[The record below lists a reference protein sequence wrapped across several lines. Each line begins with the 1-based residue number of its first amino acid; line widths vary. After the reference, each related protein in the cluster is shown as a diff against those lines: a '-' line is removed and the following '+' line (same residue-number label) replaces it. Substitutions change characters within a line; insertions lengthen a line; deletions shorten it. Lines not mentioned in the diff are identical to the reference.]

1 MKFLLLLPVLVYA
14 ILLVFNIDLLTNT
27 INVNFYNLLTF
38 SVPYLLYTSL
48 FFGAYFLF
56 MMIIFDFIDFFYK
69 RKIDK
74 QEEDI
79 IVLKS
84 MLYDEREDILKK
96 FIKEY
101 DVKLDNF
108 AKEQKE
114 MFEKFKVENEME
126 LIKQK
131 WETNRILDKLN
142 LVDKWVLDKLKD
154 SFKG

>member
-1 MKFLLLLPVLVYA
+1 MKFLLLLPVLAYA

-27 INVNFYNLLTF
+27 INVNFYNLWTF

-48 FFGAYFLF
+48 FFGAFFLF
-56 MMIIFDFIDFFYK
+56 MIMIFDFIDFFYK

-101 DVKLDNF
+101 DIKLDNF

-114 MFEKFKVENEME
+114 MFEKFKLENEME
-126 LIKQK
+126 LLKQK

-142 LVDKWVLDKLKD
+142 LVDKWVLDKLRD

>member
-126 LIKQK
+126 LLKQK

>member
-1 MKFLLLLPVLVYA
+1 MKFLLLLPVLAYA

-27 INVNFYNLLTF
+27 INVNFYNLWTF

-48 FFGAYFLF
+48 FFWAYFLF
-56 MMIIFDFIDFFYK
+56 MMMVFDFIDFFYK

-126 LIKQK
+126 LLKQK

>member
-1 MKFLLLLPVLVYA
+1 MKFLLLLPVLAYA

-48 FFGAYFLF
+48 FFGVYFLF

-126 LIKQK
+126 LLKQK
-131 WETNRILDKLN
+131 
-142 LVDKWVLDKLKD
+142 
-154 SFKG
+154 

>member
-1 MKFLLLLPVLVYA
+1 MKFLLLLPVLAYA

-56 MMIIFDFIDFFYK
+56 IMIIFDFIDFFYK

-126 LIKQK
+126 LLKQK

>member
-1 MKFLLLLPVLVYA
+1 MKFLLLLPVLAYA

-27 INVNFYNLLTF
+27 INVNFYNLWTF

-48 FFGAYFLF
+48 FFGAFFLF
-56 MMIIFDFIDFFYK
+56 MIMIFDFIDFFYK

-101 DVKLDNF
+101 DIKLDNF

-126 LIKQK
+126 LLKQK

-142 LVDKWVLDKLKD
+142 LVDKWVLDKLRD

>member
-1 MKFLLLLPVLVYA
+1 MKFLLLLPVLAYA

-27 INVNFYNLLTF
+27 INVNFYNLWTF

-79 IVLKS
+79 IFLKS

-126 LIKQK
+126 LLKQK

>member
-1 MKFLLLLPVLVYA
+1 MKFLLLLPVLAYA

-126 LIKQK
+126 LLKQK
-131 WETNRILDKLN
+131 
-142 LVDKWVLDKLKD
+142 
-154 SFKG
+154 

>member
-1 MKFLLLLPVLVYA
+1 MKFLLLLPVLAYA

-126 LIKQK
+126 L
-131 WETNRILDKLN
+131 
-142 LVDKWVLDKLKD
+142 LKH
-154 SFKG
+154 K

>member
-1 MKFLLLLPVLVYA
+1 MKFLLLLPVLAYA

-27 INVNFYNLLTF
+27 INVNFYNLWTF

-56 MMIIFDFIDFFYK
+56 MMMVFDFIDFFYK

-126 LIKQK
+126 LLKQK

>member
-1 MKFLLLLPVLVYA
+1 MKFLLLLPVLAYA

-27 INVNFYNLLTF
+27 INVNFYNLWTF

-56 MMIIFDFIDFFYK
+56 MMMIFDFIDFFYK

-101 DVKLDNF
+101 DIKLDNF

-126 LIKQK
+126 LLKQK

>member
-1 MKFLLLLPVLVYA
+1 MKFLLLLPVLAYA

-126 LIKQK
+126 LLKQK

>member
-1 MKFLLLLPVLVYA
+1 MKFLLLLPVLAYA

-27 INVNFYNLLTF
+27 INVNFYNLWTF

-56 MMIIFDFIDFFYK
+56 IMIIFDFIDFFYK

-126 LIKQK
+126 LLKQK